1 MKLRCCATCVNC
13 SQFGGPLS
21 RCWVMPQLFNKVKE
35 QQPDFLR
42 VFFQHDSDFSFQADS
57 RRTDMKE
64 MKLIAVSSLQEEKSG
79 KCF

>member
-1 MKLRCCATCVNC
+1 
-13 SQFGGPLS
+13 
-21 RCWVMPQLFNKVKE
+21 MPQLFNKVKE
-35 QQPDFLR
+35 QQPEFLR